1 MLTRSMSDHD
11 EPLLRTIYRCCYL
24 SIVGQF
30 LLLLA
35 LVGIVVWTYFCTH
48 QRWESAYWQHI
59 EPVIREGLRGFS
71 VGLDP
76 KGEYYEVLQNGLPLS
91 AASPPGKMMFG
102 LESAG
107 AVKGVLNR
115 FTDATKASR
124 EALDKQAGDFWVMV
138 QPRGDTHS
146 AIRLAS
152 FGVAESGA
160 ELRVPNRALTPL
172 RDLQGLRLARA
183 AAALLTP
190 LPAFDLRLHN
200 TARDDG
206 GGADNEAAKLV
217 RSAAIDAQAYVDR
230 DFSGD
235 YRELDERRERDFLR
249 AYFRAWSSL
258 GLPALPQE
266 PGQPPPAGAPASPD
280 SLRLINDRL
289 EQSLLRVARIESG
302 SLWLAGKYRW
312 LEIVFWVWFGV
323 FTQSLVQH
331 GIALT
336 GGRRL
341 EIWQPR
347 EFLRTLS
354 KLFYAPAL
362 GVAVFFLRD
371 YFSAEQE
378 SFDFAYNTP
387 ATLGLAFLLGMF
399 PTTAYRLLRQLANT
413 VFRGDIAGTEKTK
426 SIPRTVT
433 VPVDATHRQPG
444 EIYHLATLRANVA
457 DLYSAPLR
465 N

>member
-30 LLLLA
+30 LLLLG
-35 LVGIVVWTYFCTH
+35 LVGLVVWTYFCTH

-76 KGEYYEVLQNGLPLS
+76 KGEYYEVLQNGLPLN
-91 AASPPGKMMFG
+91 AASPSGKMMFG

-115 FTDATKASR
+115 FADATKASR
-124 EALDKQAGDFWVMV
+124 EALDQQASDFWGMV
-138 QPRGDTHS
+138 QPRDDALS

-160 ELRVPNRALTPL
+160 ELRVPNRALAPL

-183 AAALLTP
+183 AAALFTP
-190 LPAFDLRLHN
+190 LPAFDLRLSS
-200 TARDDG
+200 TAKVT
-206 GGADNEAAKLV
+206 GGAGHEAAELV
-217 RSAAIDAQAYVDR
+217 RAAVADAQTYVDR

-235 YRELDERRERDFLR
+235 YRELDERRERDLLR
-249 AYFRAWSSL
+249 AYFQAWCNL
-258 GLPALPQE
+258 GLPALRQAPC
-266 PGQPPPAGAPASPD
+266 QPPPAGTPASPD

-289 EQSLLRVARIESG
+289 EQSLLKVARIESG

-331 GIALT
+331 GLALT

-341 EIWQPR
+341 EVWQPR
-347 EFLRTLS
+347 EFFRTVS

-378 SFDFAYNTP
+378 SLDFAYNTP

-413 VFRGDIAGTEKTK
+413 IFRGDISGSDKTK

-433 VPVDATHRQPG
+433 VRVNASHRQPG
-444 EIYHLATLRANVA
+444 ELYRLETLRTNVA